1 MSRGIMSR
9 VGTFGLMPPEVRRGL
24 DLLTPE
30 DRRTYW
36 WAVALQ
42 MSTSLLDLAG
52 VLAIGIVGV
61 LMSSVVQGTAAPA
74 PVSTVLSAIGLADA
88 PLAQASV
95 IIASV
100 AAVLLILKTII
111 ALWGLRWVTTFL
123 SRCSALVAARMS
135 ADFFSLPIVRIQ
147 KFTSQWS
154 AFALVHGVTGAI
166 VNTLTNAMVIW
177 VELTLLSVLT
187 ATLLLLDP
195 VITLFAAVYF
205 GVVGF
210 ALSRSVKKWA
220 TTSGEVLAETDVSSF
235 STVYDAIATY
245 RELTVVNRRSFY
257 IDRYRGQR
265 LRGSSAYADQQF
277 LGQLPRY
284 AMEVALVV
292 GSALLVA
299 GLLLTGSLESALGSL
314 ALFIAAASRVMPSI
328 LRLNGSRITLQ
339 TLVPRAEYAFTMAEF
354 ITECEKKGEGRA
366 AATPIDELPVSEAS
380 GREGLTI
387 AVHDL
392 SVQYPGADEPALKD
406 VSFTVAGGG
415 SLAVVGPSGG
425 GKSTLADAILGVLT
439 PSGGYVE
446 INGLRPQDFV
456 RAHPGQVAY
465 VPQAVALV
473 TGSVRDNVALGL
485 ERDQIDDDRVMA
497 ALQRAHLA
505 DYLLDAREGLDTLVG
520 ERGVQLSGGQRQ
532 RLGIARALYAEPRL
546 IVMDEA
552 TSALDAETENLI
564 TRTLETLGQDVT
576 TITIAHRLATI
587 RLADSV
593 IYLDRGEL
601 LAQGTF
607 EEVRGRIPQFDHQA
621 ALLGL

>member
-1 MSRGIMSR
+1 MSRRIVSR
-9 VGTFGLMPPEVRRGL
+9 MRGFGLMPPEVRRGL
-24 DLLTPE
+24 DLLTPA

-52 VLAIGIVGV
+52 VLAIGLVGV
-61 LMSSVVQGTAAPA
+61 LMSAVVQGSPAPA
-74 PVSTVLSAIGLADA
+74 PLPTVLAAVGLGDA
-88 PLAQASV
+88 PLARSSV
-95 IIASV
+95 IIALV
-100 AAVLLILKTII
+100 AAILLILKTVI

-135 ADFFSLPIVRIQ
+135 ADFFALPIVRIQ

-154 AFALVHGVTGAI
+154 AFALVHGVTGAV

-177 VELTLLSVLT
+177 VELTLLTVLT
-187 ATLLLLDP
+187 ATLLLLNP
-195 VITLFAAVYF
+195 VITLFAALYF

-210 ALSRSVKKWA
+210 ALSRSVKRWA

-265 LRGSSAYADQQF
+265 LRGSAAYADQQF

-292 GSALLVA
+292 GSALLGA

-339 TLVPRAEYAFTMAEF
+339 TLIPRAEYAFTMADF
-354 ITECEKKGEGRA
+354 IKECEQKGEGRVA
-366 AATPIDELPVSEAS
+366 
-380 GREGLTI
+380 
-387 AVHDL
+387 DL
-392 SVQYPGADEPALKD
+392 SVRELQHSDQPDVVGLAIGVHALSVKYPGSEEPALHD
-406 VSFTVAGGG
+406 VSFTVGGGG

-439 PSGGYVE
+439 PSAGHVE

-456 RAHPGQVAY
+456 RAHPGEVAY

-485 ERDQIDDDRVMA
+485 ELDEIDDERVMA
-497 ALQRAHLA
+497 ALRRAHLA

-564 TRTLETLGQDVT
+564 TSTLENLGQDVT

-593 IYLDRGEL
+593 IYLDHGRL

-607 EEVRGRIPQFDHQA
+607 EQVRGQIPRFDHQA

>member
-1 MSRGIMSR
+1 
-9 VGTFGLMPPEVRRGL
+9 MPTEVRRGL
-24 DLLTPE
+24 NLLTPA
-30 DRRTYW
+30 DQRTYG

-52 VLAIGIVGV
+52 VLAIGVVGV
-61 LMSSVVQGTAAPA
+61 LMSSVVQGTPAPE
-74 PVSTVLSAIGLADA
+74 PVSTLLSAVGLADA
-88 PLAQASV
+88 PLARSSV

-100 AAVLLILKTII
+100 AAVLLILKSVI
-111 ALWGLRWVTTFL
+111 ALWGLRWVTSFL
-123 SRCSALVAARMS
+123 SRCSAVVAARMS
-135 ADFFSLPIVRIQ
+135 ADFFALPIVRIQ
-147 KFTSQWS
+147 NFTSQWS

-166 VNTLTNAMVIW
+166 VNTLTNAMVIY

-195 VITLFAAVYF
+195 VMTLFAAGYF
-205 GVVGF
+205 GIVGY
-210 ALSRSVKKWA
+210 ALSRSVKRWA

-257 IDRYRGQR
+257 IDRYRDQR
-265 LRGSSAYADQQF
+265 LRGSAAYADQQF

-339 TLVPRAEYAFTMAEF
+339 TLVPRAEYAFTMADF
-354 ITECEKKGEGRA
+354 IRECEQKGEGRPA
-366 AATPIDELPVSEAS
+366 ALPAVEPTPSENVR
-380 GREGLTI
+380 GQGLSI
-387 AVHDL
+387 VVRGL
-392 SVQYPGADEPALKD
+392 SVQYPGADEPALQE
-406 VSFTVAGGG
+406 VTFTVAAGG

-439 PSGGYVE
+439 PSAGSVA
-446 INGLRPQDFV
+446 INGQRPQDFV
-456 RAHPGQVAY
+456 RNHPGEVAY

-485 ERDQIDDDRVMA
+485 ELDEIDDERVMA

-505 DYLLDAREGLDTLVG
+505 DYLLDSRQGLDTVVG

-532 RLGIARALYAEPRL
+532 RLGIARALYAGPRL

-564 TRTLETLGQDVT
+564 TRTLETLGEDVT

-593 IYLDRGEL
+593 IYLDRGRL
-601 LAQGTF
+601 LTQGTF

>member
-1 MSRGIMSR
+1 MKRGVMTR
-9 VGTFGLMPPEVRRGL
+9 VRLVPPEVRRGL
-24 DLLTPE
+24 NMLTPA
-30 DRRTYW
+30 DQRTYW
-36 WAVALQ
+36 RAVGLQ

-52 VLAIGIVGV
+52 VLAIGMVGLLV
-61 LMSSVVQGTAAPA
+61 SAAVQGTAAPS
-74 PVSTVLSAIGLADA
+74 PMPTILSWFGMADMS
-88 PLAQASV
+88 LSRASL
-95 IIASV
+95 IIAGV
-100 AAVLLILKTII
+100 AAVLLILKTVI

-123 SRCSALVAARMS
+123 SACSAQVAARMS
-135 ADFFSLPIVRIQ
+135 AEFFALPIVRIQ

-195 VITLFAAVYF
+195 VITIFAAAYF

-210 ALSRSVKKWA
+210 ALSRSVKRWA

-245 RELTVVNRRSFY
+245 RELSVVNRRSFY
-257 IDRYRGQR
+257 IDRYRTQR
-265 LRGSSAYADQQF
+265 LQGSAAYADQQF

-292 GSALLVA
+292 GAALLVA
-299 GLLLTGSLESALGSL
+299 GLLMTGSVEDALGSL
-314 ALFIAAASRVMPSI
+314 ALFLAAATRVMPSI

-339 TLVPRAEYAFTMAEF
+339 TLAPRAEYAFTMADYIEQ
-354 ITECEKKGEGRA
+354 CAAQGEGVGGVTA
-366 AATPIDELPVSEAS
+366 NPLAATSPAQSGDSRGLSISVREL
-380 GREGLTI
+380 T
-387 AVHDL
+387 VH
-392 SVQYPGADEPALKD
+392 YPGSDAPALAD
-406 VSFTVAGGG
+406 TSFEVPGGG

-425 GKSTLADAILGVLT
+425 GKSTLADALLGVLQ
-439 PSGGYVE
+439 PSAGVVE
-446 INGLRPQDFV
+446 INGMRPQDFV
-456 RAHPGQVAY
+456 CAHPGQVAY

-485 ERDQIDDDRVMA
+485 KREEIDDERVLA
-497 ALQRAHLA
+497 ALHRAHLA
-505 DYLLDAREGLDTLVG
+505 DYLLDAREGLDTMVG

-532 RLGIARALYAEPRL
+532 RLGIARALYADPRL

-552 TSALDAETENLI
+552 TSALDAETESLI
-564 TRTLETLGQDVT
+564 TSTLETLGSEVT
-576 TITIAHRLATI
+576 TVTVAHRLATI

-593 IYLDRGEL
+593 LYLDRGRL

-607 EEVRGRIPQFDHQA
+607 EQVRAQIPQFDHQA

>member
-1 MSRGIMSR
+1 
-9 VGTFGLMPPEVRRGL
+9 MPTEVRRGL
-24 DLLTPE
+24 NLLTPA
-30 DRRTYW
+30 DQRTYG

-52 VLAIGIVGV
+52 VLAIGVVGV
-61 LMSSVVQGTAAPA
+61 LMSSVVQGTPAPE
-74 PVSTVLSAIGLADA
+74 PVSTLLSAVGLADA
-88 PLAQASV
+88 PLARSSV

-100 AAVLLILKTII
+100 AAVLLILKSVI
-111 ALWGLRWVTTFL
+111 ALWGLRWVTSFL
-123 SRCSALVAARMS
+123 SRCSAVVAARMS
-135 ADFFSLPIVRIQ
+135 ADFFALPIVRIQ
-147 KFTSQWS
+147 NFTSQWS

-166 VNTLTNAMVIW
+166 VNTLTNAMVIY

-195 VITLFAAVYF
+195 VMTLFAAGYF
-205 GVVGF
+205 GIVGY
-210 ALSRSVKKWA
+210 ALSRSVKRWA

-257 IDRYRGQR
+257 IDRYRDQR
-265 LRGSSAYADQQF
+265 LRGSAAYADQQF

-339 TLVPRAEYAFTMAEF
+339 TLVPRAEYAFTMADF
-354 ITECEKKGEGRA
+354 IRECEQKGEGRPA
-366 AATPIDELPVSEAS
+366 ALPAAEPTPSENVR
-380 GREGLTI
+380 GQGLSI
-387 AVHDL
+387 VVRGL
-392 SVQYPGADEPALKD
+392 SVQYPGADEPALQE
-406 VSFTVAGGG
+406 VTFTVAAGG

-439 PSGGYVE
+439 PSAGSVA
-446 INGLRPQDFV
+446 INGQRPQDFV
-456 RAHPGQVAY
+456 RNHPGEVAY

-485 ERDQIDDDRVMA
+485 ELDEIDDERVMA

-505 DYLLDAREGLDTLVG
+505 DYLLDSRQGLDTVVG

-532 RLGIARALYAEPRL
+532 RLGIARALYAGPRL

-564 TRTLETLGQDVT
+564 TRTLETLGEDVT

-593 IYLDRGEL
+593 IYLDRGRL
-601 LAQGTF
+601 LTQGTF